1 MFKKEMSISF
11 HIGSKKNAIP
21 NLKKLKAIFVHNLR
35 KYQKSNNPDLDLSKS
50 QYNIILKGTKNLVED
65 VKKLYKTEFDEAV
78 YNYNQKQTRED
89 RKILNYLSKIEE
101 DKQKNIATE
110 IILQIGDKED
120 WQNAS
125 LEDKKKMAEVFKNS
139 LEILE
144 AKGFKVANATL
155 HLDETSPHL
164 HVVGVPIG
172 TDFKKGLEKQVSSKS
187 VFSIGKLEILREKIE
202 KTIIEDFN
210 KVYNVNIEKK
220 QEKGL
225 IEEHLSITDYKQ
237 IKPVLDE
244 LVKMVDKNTALE
256 QIKEENKKKDK
267 QKLEKEEELKTKTK
281 EVAEAEEKAKEIVE
295 KKKTLETDLIN
306 NKNKLDN
313 IQKEKEQK
321 DYEIELEFKNLFA
334 KKQEI
339 EKKKKELEQKEK
351 ELEELEAKEKELEN
365 KKKELEEIR
374 QNKEN
379 IDFLIAQE
387 LEKKK
392 QIEKKKQEI
401 ERLNNNYKEMEAKLE
416 DEKERIKESIEIEKE
431 NIKKF
436 SDEVIEKKRDE
447 EARLKEKEEE
457 LEKVKTVVVTKEKEL
472 QELRENKENVVMEL
486 QKKEKEVEEIK
497 KKIIEVEKENTIE
510 NSKLLELIEKE
521 KSYNINGF
529 KIFSY
534 EKAFVEE
541 ALEKGVEKVYIITDT
556 NDFNLYYLNKHGEQ
570 VEMDSQIFY
579 DGADKYYNAVL
590 SISDN
595 TRFSYNFKTGETL
608 LETKKED
615 IEFKKTGIFN
625 LIKTLNSSDIE
636 EVMKHSYNVAM
647 GLETD
652 EEEKELEKT
661 YKDNST
667 KTKEIV
673 DEKEEDKDYFE
684 Y

>member
-1 MFKKEMSISF
+1 MSISF

-21 NLKKLKAIFVHNLR
+21 NLKKLKAIFIHNLR
-35 KYQKSNNPDLDLSKS
+35 KYEKSNNPDLDLSKS
-50 QYNIILKGTKNLVED
+50 QYNVILKGTNNLVED
-65 VKKLYKTEFDEAV
+65 VKKLYKDQFDEAV
-78 YNYNQKQTRED
+78 YKYNEKQTRED

-101 DKQKNIATE
+101 DKQKNVATE

-120 WQNAS
+120 WQS
-125 LEDKKKMAEVFKNS
+125 IDLQDKKKMAEVFKNS
-139 LEILE
+139 LNVLE
-144 AKGFKVANATL
+144 ENGFKVANAVL

-164 HVVGVPIG
+164 HIIGTPIG
-172 TDFKKGLEKQVSSKS
+172 TGFKKGMEKQVSSKS
-187 VFSIGKLEILREKIE
+187 VFSLDKLDKLREKIE
-202 KTIIEDFN
+202 KTLITDFN
-210 KVYNVNIEKK
+210 KVYNVNAEKK

-225 IEEHLSITDYKQ
+225 IEEHLNITDYKQ

-244 LVKMVDKNTALE
+244 LVKLVDKNIALE
-256 QIKEENKKKDK
+256 QVKEENKKKDK
-267 QKLEKEEELKTKTK
+267 QKLEKEEELKNKAK
-281 EVAEAEEKAKEIVE
+281 EIAEAEEKEKEIVE

-401 ERLNNNYKEMEAKLE
+401 E
-416 DEKERIKESIEIEKE
+416 
-431 NIKKF
+431 
-436 SDEVIEKKRDE
+436 KKRDE

-457 LEKVKTVVVTKEKEL
+457 LEKVKTVVVAKEKEL
-472 QELRENKENVVMEL
+472 QELRENKENVIIEL
-486 QKKEKEVEEIK
+486 QKKSKEVEEIK
-497 KKIIEVEKENTIE
+497 KKITEVEKENTIE

-556 NDFNLYYLNKHGEQ
+556 NDFNLYYLNKYGEQ
-570 VEMDSQIFY
+570 VEMDNQIFY

-625 LIKTLNSSDIE
+625 LIKTLNGNDIK

>member
-1 MFKKEMSISF
+1 MFKKEMSVSF
-11 HIGSKKNAIP
+11 HIGSKNNAIP
-21 NLKKLKAIFVHNLR
+21 NLKKLKAIFIHNLR
-35 KYQKSNNPDLDLSKS
+35 KYTNSNNPDLDLSKS
-50 QYNIILKGTKNLVED
+50 KYNIILQGTNNLIED
-65 VKKLYKTEFDEAV
+65 VKKLYKAEFDEAV

-89 RKILNYLSKIEE
+89 RKIINYLNKIEE
-101 DKQKNIATE
+101 DKQKNVATE

-120 WQNAS
+120 WQNIN
-125 LEDKKKMAEVFKNS
+125 LQDKQKMAKVFKNS
-139 LEILE
+139 LNVLE
-144 AKGFKVANATL
+144 ENGFKIANAVV

-164 HVVGVPIG
+164 HIIGTPIG
-172 TDFKKGLEKQVSSKS
+172 TGFKKGLEKQVSSKS
-187 VFSIGKLEILREKIE
+187 VFSLDKLDKLREKIE
-202 KTIIEDFN
+202 KTLITDFN
-210 KVYNVNIEKK
+210 KVYNTQVEKK
-220 QEKGL
+220 QEKAL
-225 IEEHLSITDYKQ
+225 LQEHLSVTDYKKL
-237 IKPVLDE
+237 KPVVDE
-244 LVKMVDKNTALE
+244 LVKLVDKNIALKE
-256 QIKEENKKKDK
+256 IKEEIKKKDNEK
-267 QKLEKEEELKTKTK
+267 TNKEEELKTKTK
-281 EVAEAEEKAKEIVE
+281 EVAEAEEKVKEITE
-295 KKKTLETDLIN
+295 KNKTLKSDLIT
-306 NKNKLDN
+306 NKNELDN
-313 IQKEKEQK
+313 ILKEKEQK
-321 DYEIELEFKNLFA
+321 DLEIELEFKNLFA

-339 EKKKKELEQKEK
+339 EKKKKELE
-351 ELEELEAKEKELEN
+351 AKEKEIEEIEAREKEIEN

-457 LEKVKTVVVTKEKEL
+457 LEKVKTVVVAKEKEL
-472 QELRENKENVVMEL
+472 QELRENKENVIIEL
-486 QKKEKEVEEIK
+486 QKKSKEVEEIK

-521 KSYNINGF
+521 KNYNVNGF
-529 KIFSY
+529 KINSF

-541 ALEKGVEKVYIITDT
+541 ALEKGVEKVYIITDN
-556 NDFNLYYLNKHGEQ
+556 NDFNLYYLNKYGEQ
-570 VEMDSQIFY
+570 VEMDNQIFY
-579 DGADKYYNAVL
+579 NGADKYYNAVL

-625 LIKTLNSSDIE
+625 LIKTLNGNDIK
-636 EVMKHSYNVAM
+636 EVMKHSYNVAK
-647 GLETD
+647 GIEAD

-673 DEKEEDKDYFE
+673 DEKEDYFE

>member
-1 MFKKEMSISF
+1 MFKKEMSVSF

-21 NLKKLKAIFVHNLR
+21 NLKKLKAIFIHNLR
-35 KYQKSNNPDLDLSKS
+35 KYEKSNNPDLDLNLSK
-50 QYNIILKGTKNLVED
+50 YNIILKGTNNLVED
-65 VKKLYKTEFDEAV
+65 VKKLYKNEFDEAV
-78 YNYNQKQTRED
+78 FNYNEKQQRED

-110 IILQIGDKED
+110 IILQIGDKDD
-120 WQNAS
+120 WQNIDFK
-125 LEDKKKMAEVFKNS
+125 DKQKMADVFKNS

-144 AKGFKVANATL
+144 NKGFKVANAVL

-164 HVVGVPIG
+164 HIIGTPIG
-172 TDFKKGLEKQVSSKS
+172 TGFKKGLEKQVSSKS
-187 VFSIGKLEILREKIE
+187 VFSLDKLDKLREKIE
-202 KTIIEDFN
+202 KTLITDFN
-210 KVYNVNIEKK
+210 KVYNVNVEKK
-220 QEKGL
+220 EEKAFL
-225 IEEHLSITDYKQ
+225 QEHLSVKDYKEL
-237 IKPVLDE
+237 KPVLDE
-244 LVKMVDKNTALE
+244 LVKLVDKNIALE
-256 QIKEENKKKDK
+256 QVKEENKKKDK
-267 QKLEKEEELKTKTK
+267 QKLEKEEELKTKAK
-281 EVAEAEEKAKEIVE
+281 EMAEAEEKVKEITE
-295 KKKTLETDLIN
+295 KNKTLETDLISS
-306 NKNKLDN
+306 KNKLDS
-313 IQKEKEQK
+313 IQKEKKQK

-339 EKKKKELEQKEK
+339 EKKKKELEAKEKEIEEIEAREK
-351 ELEELEAKEKELEN
+351 ELEK
-365 KKKELEEIR
+365 KKKELEELR
-374 QNKEN
+374 VNKAN
-379 IDFLIAQE
+379 IDELIEQE
-387 LEKKK
+387 KEKKQ

-401 ERLNNNYKEMEAKLE
+401 ERLNNSYKEMEAKLE

-457 LEKVKTVVVTKEKEL
+457 LEKVKTVVVAKEKEL
-472 QELRENKENVVMEL
+472 QELRENKENVIMEL

-521 KSYNINGF
+521 KNYNVNGF
-529 KIFSY
+529 KINSF

-541 ALEKGVEKVYIITDT
+541 ALEKGVEKVYIITDN
-556 NDFNLYYLNKHGEQ
+556 NDFNLYYLNKYGEQ
-570 VEMDSQIFY
+570 VEMDNQIFY
-579 DGADKYYNAVL
+579 NGADKYYNAVL

-625 LIKTLNSSDIE
+625 LIKTLNGNDIK
-636 EVMKHSYNVAM
+636 EVMKHSYNVAK
-647 GLETD
+647 GIEAD

-673 DEKEEDKDYFE
+673 DEKEDYFE

>member
-1 MFKKEMSISF
+1 MSVSF
-11 HIGSKKNAIP
+11 HNGSKKNAIP
-21 NLKKLKAIFVHNLR
+21 NLKKLKAIFIHNLR

-50 QYNIILKGTKNLVED
+50 KYNIILKGTNNLVED
-65 VKKLYKTEFDEAV
+65 VKKLYKLEFDEAV
-78 YNYNQKQTRED
+78 YKYNEKQTRED
-89 RKILNYLSKIEE
+89 RKILNYLTKVED

-120 WQNAS
+120 WQNINFK
-125 LEDKKKMAEVFKNS
+125 DKQKMAKVFKNS

-244 LVKMVDKNTALE
+244 LVKMVDKNTVLE
-256 QIKEENKKKDK
+256 QVKEEIKKKDK
-267 QKLEKEEELKTKTK
+267 QKLEKEEELKTKSK
-281 EVAEAEEKAKEIVE
+281 EVAEAEEKIKEITE
-295 KKKTLETDLIN
+295 KKKKMETDLISS
-306 NKNKLDN
+306 KNKLDN
-313 IQKEKEQK
+313 IKKEKEQK
-321 DYEIELEFKNLFA
+321 DIEIELEFKNLFA

-339 EKKKKELEQKEK
+339 ENKKKEI
-351 ELEELEAKEKELEN
+351 EAKEKEIE
-365 KKKELEEIR
+365 ELEEIR

-392 QIEKKKQEI
+392 QIEKKKLEL
-401 ERLNNNYKEMEAKLE
+401 EKLETGYKELE
-416 DEKERIKESIEIEKE
+416 KQVADEKERMLKEIEAEKEEIIKLTSEAKES
-431 NIKKF
+431 
-436 SDEVIEKKRDE
+436 KREE
-447 EARLKEKEEE
+447 EARLKENEKQLEEVKKDRENIEVELQNKKKQLDETKKKILE
-457 LEKVKTVVVTKEKEL
+457 LEK
-472 QELRENKENVVMEL
+472 ENNV
-486 QKKEKEVEEIK
+486 
-497 KKIIEVEKENTIE
+497 ENT
-510 NSKLLELIEKE
+510 KLLELIEKE
-521 KSYNINGF
+521 KTYNINGF

-541 ALEKGVEKVYIITDT
+541 AIEKGVEKVYIITDN

-570 VEMDSQIFY
+570 VEMDNQIFY

-625 LIKTLNSSDIE
+625 LIKTLNGSDIQ

-647 GLETD
+647 GLEED

-673 DEKEEDKDYFE
+673 VEKEDKDDFE

>member
-21 NLKKLKAIFVHNLR
+21 NLKKLKAIFIHNLR
-35 KYQKSNNPDLDLSKS
+35 KYEKSNNPDLDLNLSK
-50 QYNIILKGTKNLVED
+50 YNVILKGTKNLVED

-89 RKILNYLSKIEE
+89 RKILNYLTKIEE

-120 WQNAS
+120 WQNVDFK
-125 LEDKKKMAEVFKNS
+125 DKQKMAEVFKNS
-139 LEILE
+139 LEVLQE
-144 AKGFKVANATL
+144 KGFKVANATL

-164 HVVGVPIG
+164 HVIGVPIG

-210 KVYNVNIEKK
+210 KVYNTQVEKK

-225 IEEHLSITDYKQ
+225 IEEHLNITDYKKL
-237 IKPVLDE
+237 KPVVDE
-244 LVKMVDKNTALE
+244 LVKMVDKNTVLE
-256 QIKEENKKKDK
+256 QVKEEIKKKDK
-267 QKLEKEEELKTKTK
+267 QKLEKEEELKTKAK
-281 EVAEAEEKAKEIVE
+281 EMAEAEEKVKEIVE
-295 KKKTLETDLIN
+295 KNKTLETDLISS
-306 NKNKLDN
+306 KNKLDN
-313 IQKEKEQK
+313 IKKEKEKK

-374 QNKEN
+374 RNAEN
-379 IDFLIAQE
+379 IEFLIRQE
-387 LEKKK
+387 IEKKQ
-392 QIEKKKQEI
+392 QIEKKKQELEKLQTLYKKTQEQVEA
-401 ERLNNNYKEMEAKLE
+401 ERERMAKELEAEKEEIIKLTSEAEEKKKEEEAKL
-416 DEKERIKESIEIEKE
+416 
-431 NIKKF
+431 
-436 SDEVIEKKRDE
+436 
-447 EARLKEKEEE
+447 KEKQ
-457 LEKVKTVVVTKEKEL
+457 KEL
-472 QELRENKENVVMEL
+472 TEVRENKENVVIEL
-486 QKKEKEVEEIK
+486 QKKSKEVEEIK
-497 KKIIEVEKENTIE
+497 KKITEVEKENTIE

-541 ALEKGVEKVYIITDT
+541 ALEKGVEKVYIITDS

-570 VEMDSQIFY
+570 VEMDNQIFY

-625 LIKTLNSSDIE
+625 LIKTLNGSDIQ

-647 GLETD
+647 GLEED

-661 YKDNST
+661 YKDST
-667 KTKEIV
+667 KTKEIF
-673 DEKEEDKDYFE
+673 DEKEDKDDFE